1 MQIIQKKVDLI
12 MTNHTHQ
19 HHHDHVHGH
28 VHTNNKKVLLIS
40 FLIIGSFMLIEIIGG
55 YLANSLALLSDGIHM
70 FSDTVSLGIALIA
83 FIYAEKNA
91 TTSKTFGYKR
101 FEVLAA
107 LFNGVTLFIISVLII
122 IEAIKRFFAPP
133 EVQSTEMFVISV
145 MGLLVN
151 IIVAAIMFK
160 SGDTHHNLNM
170 RGAFIHVLG
179 DLLGSLGAI
188 VAAILI
194 WLFDFTL
201 ADPIASIIV
210 SLLILKSAFGITK
223 SSLNILMEGTPTD
236 VDLEAIIQ
244 TITQHGQVQNVHDY
258 HVWTIS
264 NDMNALSCHAVVS
277 EALTVE
283 QCELLLERIEH
294 DLSHLNVHHM
304 TIQLETPKHK
314 HDTSTLCT
322 GLHHSHAHVHQ
333 H

>member
-107 LFNGVTLFIISVLII
+107 LFNGVTLFIISALII

-170 RGAFIHVLG
+170 RGAFIL
-179 DLLGSLGAI
+179 SLI
-188 VAAILI
+188 HI
-194 WLFDFTL
+194 
-201 ADPIASIIV
+201 
-210 SLLILKSAFGITK
+210 
-223 SSLNILMEGTPTD
+223 
-236 VDLEAIIQ
+236 
-244 TITQHGQVQNVHDY
+244 
-258 HVWTIS
+258 
-264 NDMNALSCHAVVS
+264 
-277 EALTVE
+277 
-283 QCELLLERIEH
+283 
-294 DLSHLNVHHM
+294 
-304 TIQLETPKHK
+304 
-314 HDTSTLCT
+314 
-322 GLHHSHAHVHQ
+322 
-333 H
+333 